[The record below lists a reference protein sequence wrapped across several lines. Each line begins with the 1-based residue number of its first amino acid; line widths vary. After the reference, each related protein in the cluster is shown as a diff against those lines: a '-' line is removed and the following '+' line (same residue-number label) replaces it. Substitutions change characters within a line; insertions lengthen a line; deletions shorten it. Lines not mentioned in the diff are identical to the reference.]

1 MGARV
6 PTFLEITPRVRIPA
20 SEISLSYAASGG
32 PGGQNVNKVASKA
45 ILRWSPVTSA
55 ALTDADRAYVLS
67 RLRARLTSE
76 GELVLSSDRNR
87 DQPRNVDDVL
97 ERLKDVLRAALHRE
111 KPRKK
116 SRPTR
121 GSKERR
127 LTSKRLR
134 SDVKRGRRASGE

>member
-1 MGARV
+1 MGARI
-6 PTFLEITPRVRIPA
+6 PAFLEITPRIRIPA
-20 SEISLSYAASGG
+20 AELSLSYAASGG

-45 ILRWSPVTSA
+45 VLRWSPLTSA
-55 ALTDADRAYVLS
+55 ALSDADRAYVLS

-87 DQPRNVDDVL
+87 DQPRNVEDVL

-111 KPRKK
+111 APRKK

-127 LTSKRLR
+127 LTSKKLR
-134 SDVKRGRRASGE
+134 SDVKRGRRSSGD